1 MVWDALG
8 RTLGGSVGALG
19 EFWEV
24 LYIKK
29 SRPHSGSDWR
39 SWRLA
44 RQFFAWKEGG
54 RQQQFRAWHEGRL
67 CKSPNSFPAIRVL
80 AVFDRGAGV

>member
-29 SRPHSGSDWR
+29 LPAPLGL
-39 SWRLA
+39 RLA
-44 RQFFAWKEGG
+44 KLEVGQAILRLETRRQTA
-54 RQQQFRAWHEGRL
+54 
-67 CKSPNSFPAIRVL
+67 
-80 AVFDRGAGV
+80 AVPPMA